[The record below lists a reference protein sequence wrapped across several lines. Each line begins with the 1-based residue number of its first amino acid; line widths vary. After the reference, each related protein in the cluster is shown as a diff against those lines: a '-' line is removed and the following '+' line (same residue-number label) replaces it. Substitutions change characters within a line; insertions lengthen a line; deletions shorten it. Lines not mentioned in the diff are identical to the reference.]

1 MFAIVYECTRE
12 NGIGGTFPL
21 AFCRFSFAKEQ
32 HSKRET
38 RRTLLFGDKTVFLC
52 ATKCAKRRSYD
63 HRGICTTSQ
72 QTSTR
77 RSNKKTEIQFTN
89 YKKVFTDTQ
98 AYRTYAYSQLSL
110 SFTCAKRLLL
120 PLCTSTFECIEH
132 SDFATAPLPQW
143 VVNTGPLSSR
153 PLATCHMPCSQPFEA
168 VI

>member
-1 MFAIVYECTRE
+1 MSVRV
-12 NGIGGTFPL
+12 
-21 AFCRFSFAKEQ
+21 
-32 HSKRET
+32 
-38 RRTLLFGDKTVFLC
+38 KTVSVALFHQLFAVFRLRKSSIQSEKRDVHFSLAIKRLFLC

-77 RSNKKTEIQFTN
+77 RSNKKAEIQFTN
-89 YKKVFTDTQ
+89 CKKVFTDTQ

-132 SDFATAPLPQW
+132 SDFATAPLPRW